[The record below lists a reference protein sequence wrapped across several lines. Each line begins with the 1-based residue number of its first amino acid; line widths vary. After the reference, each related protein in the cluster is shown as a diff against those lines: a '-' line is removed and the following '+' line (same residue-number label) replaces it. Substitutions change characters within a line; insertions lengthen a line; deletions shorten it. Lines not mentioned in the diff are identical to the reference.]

1 MISQKLTTTLSLV
14 LLALSRPVWASSV
27 INLSTSHAEGR
38 AASIPTLTVW
48 QGMGLSLNFSGTGEQ
63 IVKAWLDDPSRLTLD
78 FDMPLCGSNQQN
90 SRCGGK
96 TTLIH
101 LRRIAPLQF
110 SHLPATPTTLLTV
123 ITEAQGIRKAYYFQ
137 VGYGRGKAKYIAVN
151 INPDPRHALQQRQ
164 QLAES
169 TRARVD
175 RIEQGLKVARQRDTY
190 QQNEPVFERVET
202 LIAHVRGGMSFAE
215 ALRRVNLSPSVLEQL
230 EALVEVQQKALMP

>member
-1 MISQKLTTTLSLV
+1 MSLKEISAAITITLLQFS
-14 LLALSRPVWASSV
+14 SPVWASSV
-27 INLSTSHAEGR
+27 LNLSTSHAEGR
-38 AASIPTLTVW
+38 TASIPTLTVW

-78 FDMPLCGSNQQN
+78 FDTPLCDGHQQN
-90 SRCGGK
+90 SRCRGK

-101 LRRIAPLQF
+101 LRRITPLQF
-110 SHLPATPTTLLTV
+110 SHLPATPTTLLTI
-123 ITEAQGIRKAYYFQ
+123 ITQAQGTRKAYYFQ